1 MDINKIKQ
9 VILSQINGT
18 SSLYSLKIQNHIY
31 GCFLIMEDIAQGVT
45 SLNELCLI
53 YPDDIGE
60 KKKDFHLEEQFSEIG
75 LRYGFIMDDKLEL
88 ESFNAEYKAIW
99 LDCFKTAD
107 LTHDINSVDDVED
120 AIIEMLTVV
129 VPKEN
134 AFFINALD
142 TGSLSDEWIGRV
154 LKLLG
159 VGEPTAQID
168 EGVANMSKNEAL
180 KPSES
185 VDNMSEVVAHQ
196 AQVTAAANEKLICS
210 HHRGKALHKT
220 RRNIQ
225 IINVKKT
232 GTTPKSKKKVLILTR
247 RNPNRVK

>member
-1 MDINKIKQ
+1 MDINKIKE

-18 SSLYSLKIQNHIY
+18 SGLYSLKIQNHIY
-31 GCFLIMEDIAQGVT
+31 GCFLIMEDIAQSVT
-45 SLNELCLI
+45 SLNELCLV

-60 KKKDFHLEEQFSEIG
+60 KKKDFHLETQFSEIG
-75 LRYGFIMDDKLEL
+75 LRYGFIMDNKLEL
-88 ESFNAEYKAIW
+88 ESFNAEYKAMW

-107 LTHDINSVDDVED
+107 LTHDITSVDDVED
-120 AIIEMLTVV
+120 AIIELLTVV
-129 VPKEN
+129 IPKEN

-142 TGSLSDEWIGRV
+142 TGSLSDEWVGRI

-159 VGEPTAQID
+159 EPIIQID
-168 EGVANMSKNEAL
+168 NKSENTIENKSGL
-180 KPSES
+180 KSSES
-185 VDNMSEVVAHQ
+185 VDNMSEVIAHQ
-196 AQVTAAANEKLICS
+196 LQVSAAANEKIIRS

-232 GTTPKSKKKVLILTR
+232 GTTPKSKKKVLIMTR
-247 RNPNRVK
+247 RNPKSLAK